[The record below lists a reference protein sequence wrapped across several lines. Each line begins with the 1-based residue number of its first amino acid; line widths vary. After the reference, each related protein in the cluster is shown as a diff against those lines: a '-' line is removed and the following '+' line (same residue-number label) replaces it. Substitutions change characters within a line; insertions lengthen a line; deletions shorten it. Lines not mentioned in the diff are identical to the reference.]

1 MRIGVPKEI
10 KVDENRIGLAP
21 SGAAAF
27 VQHGHTVIVESGAGL
42 GSGIPDE
49 AYAKAGAVLMA
60 SAEAI
65 WGEADL
71 IMKVKEPLGP
81 ELGWM
86 RPGQIVY
93 TYLHLAS
100 NRNLTDTL
108 LQNKV
113 TGVAYE
119 TIQLADGSLPLLFPM
134 SEVAGR
140 LSVQAGARCLEVS
153 CGGRGIL
160 LSGVSGV
167 KPANVVILGAGT
179 AGANACYVAVGMGA
193 HVSVLDINPGR
204 LRYLHDIHGGHLTTV
219 MANTANIWEEVAQA
233 DLVIGAVLQP
243 GALAPRLIPR
253 DLVKQ
258 MRPGAAIV
266 DVAIDQGGCC
276 ETSRPTTHRDPIF
289 EVDGVIHYAVANMP
303 GAVPRTSTHALTN
316 VTLSYG
322 LALADK
328 GIEGA
333 AAHDPALRRGVN
345 TYAGRLTCPAVA
357 EAFGLECAGWATD

>member
-1 MRIGVPKEI
+1 LE
-10 KVDENRIGLAP
+10 
-21 SGAAAF
+21 
-27 VQHGHTVIVESGAGL
+27 
-42 GSGIPDE
+42 
-49 AYAKAGAVLMA
+49 
-60 SAEAI
+60 
-65 WGEADL
+65 
-71 IMKVKEPLGP
+71 
-81 ELGWM
+81 WM

-93 TYLHLAS
+93 TFLHLAS
-100 NRNLTDTL
+100 NQDLTETL
-108 LQNKV
+108 LRKKV

-140 LSVQAGARCLEVS
+140 LSVQAGARCLEAS

-193 HVSVLDINPGR
+193 HVSVLDINPAR

-219 MANTANIWEEVAQA
+219 MANTANVWEEVAQA
-233 DLVIGAVLQP
+233 DLVIGAILQP
-243 GALAPRLIPR
+243 GALAPRLVPR
-253 DLVKQ
+253 ELVKQ

-266 DVAIDQGGCC
+266 DIAIDQGGCC
-276 ETSRPTTHRDPIF
+276 ETSRPTTHRDPVF
-289 EVDGVIHYAVANMP
+289 LAEGVVHYGVANMP

-328 GIEGA
+328 GLERA
-333 AAHDPALRRGVN
+333 AADDPALRRGVN
-345 TYAGRLTCPAVA
+345 THAGRLTCPAVA
-357 EAFGLECAGWATD
+357 EAFGLECAGWGTD

>member
-1 MRIGVPKEI
+1 MQIGVLKEI
-10 KVDENRIGLAP
+10 KPDENRVGLAP
-21 SGAAAF
+21 SGVAAF
-27 VQHGHTVIVESGAGL
+27 VQHGHTVLVESGAGL

-49 AYAKAGAVLMA
+49 TYAKAGARMMA

-65 WGEADL
+65 WNEADL
-71 IMKVKEPLGP
+71 VMKVKEPLGA
-81 ELGWM
+81 ELEWM
-86 RPGQIVY
+86 RAGQIVY

-100 NRNLTDTL
+100 NQPLMDTL
-108 LQNKV
+108 LRKKV
-113 TGVAYE
+113 SGVAYE

-140 LSVQAGARCLEVS
+140 LSVQVGARCLEAGS
-153 CGGRGIL
+153 GGRGIL

-179 AGANACYVAVGMGA
+179 VGANACYVAVGMGA
-193 HVSVLDINPGR
+193 HVSVLDVNPAR

-219 MANTANIWEEVAQA
+219 MANTANVWEEVGQA

-243 GALAPRLIPR
+243 GARTPRMIPR
-253 DLVKQ
+253 ELVKQ

-266 DVAIDQGGCC
+266 DIAIDQGGCC
-276 ETSRPTTHRDPIF
+276 ETSHPTTHHDPIF
-289 EVDGVIHYAVANMP
+289 EAEGVIHYGVSNMP

-328 GIEGA
+328 GLERA
-333 AAHDPALRRGVN
+333 AADDPALRRGVN
-345 TYAGRLTCPAVA
+345 THAGLLTCPAVA
-357 EAFGLECAGWATD
+357 EAFGLECSDWSTD